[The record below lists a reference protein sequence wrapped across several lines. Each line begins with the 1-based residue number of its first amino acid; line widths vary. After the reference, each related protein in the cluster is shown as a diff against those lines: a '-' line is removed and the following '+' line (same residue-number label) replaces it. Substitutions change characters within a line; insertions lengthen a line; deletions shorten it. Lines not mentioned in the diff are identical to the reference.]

1 MRDDTEVSNLR
12 LPEQF
17 EKLALPF
24 KEEGSVSSGTGV
36 PRQSPRV
43 SGASCQGSSLKEESE
58 ALHKLQRTVTKKS
71 RSSVWKTISLSIVD
85 SPVWVGFTTLL
96 TAYALVGD
104 DVRLYATEQ
113 PADTYF
119 NAITILCIVVF
130 SVDVVLGVLGKD
142 DYFLSFFF
150 WLDAISTS
158 SLVLDLTSV
167 SNAIASNSEDDV
179 DDLSGSKTARIGARL
194 VRVVRVL
201 RLIRIFKLYKTIQ
214 HYLTMADKEKN
225 KQRPG
230 EDDDWDDV
238 DIEENKESKKESR
251 VGKKLSELTTRRVI
265 LLVLTMMLG
274 LPFLLLDDS
283 EQLPFSSA
291 YGVDIV
297 SERFLAY
304 ERNNSLDNEKKYN
317 MAMLRYIYYH
327 NWFRYS
333 CPDRTCSDD
342 YRSHVFWIG
351 FVAETDET
359 ASGLAESA
367 TLNEDQILLFEEEF
381 VVNNDRLW
389 EYQAMPER
397 VKEIM
402 ASPWT
407 QYCKITTGSQNP
419 RQGMSLLQ
427 DEIDGHV
434 DRAIPCPEDLRP
446 VEYSKAAPVMMTKAQ
461 QSHHHLAFYFD
472 LRSFTQNQ
480 AMLSLFMTAFVCI
493 LLTLFSVQFSQDA
506 HTLVLR
512 PVENM
517 IAKVEQ
523 IRTNPLMAMKMADEE
538 FKREEARKAKE
549 KRQKK
554 ELKTVMKNVLTCSSS
569 GKTEVMETV
578 ILEKTIIKLG
588 SLLALGFGEAG
599 ANIIEQNMH
608 GVDSASVDA
617 MVMGKRVECIVG
629 NARIR
634 NFSSATEVLQA
645 KVMTFVNQIAE
656 IVHGVVDEFHGA
668 ANKNNGDT
676 FLVIWR
682 TSDFDEKKVSKMA
695 DMSMLA
701 FTRILGA
708 VHRSAVLEVYR
719 YHPGLQ
725 QRLGRLG
732 AKFRVDISFGLH
744 YGWSIEGA
752 VGSEFKID
760 ASYLSPNVSIAETV
774 ERATQIYG
782 VRLLVAESVVS
793 LCSPEMAANC
803 RLIDCVIITGSAK
816 PMDLYVIDLDYM
828 ALTVENPSNNSFVWS
843 SRQRFRARQFLELE
857 KKQKFSDDVQVVT
870 LFNRNQ
876 DVMLMRVLYTVEF
889 LNIFNM
895 GYQNYAQGEWEVAH
909 RLLAKTQTMLGQI
922 DGPSTALLRFMEEK
936 GYEAPPHWHGIRE
949 IGNVVLN

>member
-1 MRDDTEVSNLR
+1 M
-12 LPEQF
+12 
-17 EKLALPF
+17 
-24 KEEGSVSSGTGV
+24 G
-36 PRQSPRV
+36 
-43 SGASCQGSSLKEESE
+43 
-58 ALHKLQRTVTKKS
+58 
-71 RSSVWKTISLSIVD
+71 
-85 SPVWVGFTTLL
+85 
-96 TAYALVGD
+96 
-104 DVRLYATEQ
+104 
-113 PADTYF
+113 
-119 NAITILCIVVF
+119 
-130 SVDVVLGVLGKD
+130 
-142 DYFLSFFF
+142 
-150 WLDAISTS
+150 
-158 SLVLDLTSV
+158 
-167 SNAIASNSEDDV
+167 
-179 DDLSGSKTARIGARL
+179 
-194 VRVVRVL
+194 
-201 RLIRIFKLYKTIQ
+201 
-214 HYLTMADKEKN
+214 
-225 KQRPG
+225 
-230 EDDDWDDV
+230 
-238 DIEENKESKKESR
+238 
-251 VGKKLSELTTRRVI
+251 
-265 LLVLTMMLG
+265 
-274 LPFLLLDDS
+274 
-283 EQLPFSSA
+283 
-291 YGVDIV
+291 
-297 SERFLAY
+297 
-304 ERNNSLDNEKKYN
+304 KYN

-327 NWFRYS
+327 NWFRKS

-359 ASGLAESA
+359 AIGLAESA

-427 DEIDGHV
+427 DEIENHV

-682 TSDFDEKKVSKMA
+682 TSDFDLAKVSKIA

-701 FTRILGA
+701 FARILGA
-708 VHRSAVLEVYR
+708 VHRSAVLKVYR
-719 YHPGLQ
+719 EHPGLQ
-725 QRLGRLG
+725 QRLGSHC
-732 AKFRVDISFGLH
+732 RVNLSFGLH
-744 YGWSIEGA
+744 CGWAIEGA

-774 ERATQIYG
+774 ERATQIYK
-782 VRLLVAESVVS
+782 VAILVAESVINV
-793 LCSPEMAANC
+793 CSPQMAAHC
-803 RLIDCVIITGSAK
+803 RLIDKVVITGQST
-816 PMDLYVIDLDYM
+816 PMQLYVIDLDYLILPIEPSHGK
-828 ALTVENPSNNSFVWS
+828 ALVWN
-843 SRQRFRARQFLELE
+843 SRQRFRARQHLEVE
-857 KKQKFSDDVQVVT
+857 KAQKWGDDVQVVS

-876 DVMLMRVLYTVEF
+876 DVAAMRVRYTIEF
-889 LNIFNM
+889 VNIFNM
-895 GYQNYAQGEWEVAH
+895 GYQNYSEGEWQVSH
-909 RLLAKTQTMLGQI
+909 RLLSKTKTMLGTE
-922 DGPSTALLRFMEEK
+922 DGPSTALLKYMEYPH
-936 GYEAPPHWHGIRE
+936 GYEAPPDWKGVRE
-949 IGNVVLN
+949 LGQAHPF